1 MGVLKQI
8 EEECP
13 AHFKPTFDEFYN
25 RIEARSAFKGFVKPS
40 LDTIVGN
47 AV

>member
-13 AHFKPTFDEFYN
+13 AHFKQTFDEFYN
-25 RIEARSAFKGFVKPS
+25 RIEARSAFKGFVKSS
-40 LDTIVGN
+40 LDIATGDMV
-47 AV
+47 